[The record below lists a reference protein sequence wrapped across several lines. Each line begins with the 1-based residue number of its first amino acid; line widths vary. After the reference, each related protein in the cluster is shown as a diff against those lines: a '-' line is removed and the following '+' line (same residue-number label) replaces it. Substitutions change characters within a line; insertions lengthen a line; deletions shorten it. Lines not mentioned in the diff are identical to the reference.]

1 LIINN
6 ITFYKIVLQYGDTM
20 NNGKTEKIGEREF
33 EMVELLR
40 KLNMN
45 RSVAL
50 VLACLSTGEEVTSRL
65 IEKKAGLRQP
75 EVSIAMRYLCD
86 NDWIDVR
93 EEKKTE
99 GKGRPVK
106 LYKLVVPLEYII
118 QSIESDV
125 MYQKLSVLE
134 SIERLKSL
142 T

>member
-1 LIINN
+1 
-6 ITFYKIVLQYGDTM
+6 M
-20 NNGKTEKIGEREF
+20 NNGKTEQIGEREY

-50 VLACLSTGEEVTSRL
+50 VLACLSTGEEVTSRS

-86 NDWIDVR
+86 NNWIEVR

-118 QSIESDV
+118 QRIENDV

>member
-1 LIINN
+1 
-6 ITFYKIVLQYGDTM
+6 M
-20 NNGKTEKIGEREF
+20 NNGKTEQIGEREY

-50 VLACLSTGEEVTSRL
+50 VLTCLSTGEEVTSRT

-86 NDWIDVR
+86 NNWIEVR

-106 LYKLVVPLEYII
+106 LYKLVVPLEFII
-118 QSIESDV
+118 QQIENDV

>member
-1 LIINN
+1 
-6 ITFYKIVLQYGDTM
+6 
-20 NNGKTEKIGEREF
+20 
-33 EMVELLR
+33 MVELLH

-86 NDWIDVR
+86 NDWINVR
-93 EEKKTE
+93 EDKNTG

-106 LYKLVVPLEYII
+106 LYKLVFPLEHII

-134 SIERLKSL
+134 SIERLKNL

>member
-1 LIINN
+1 
-6 ITFYKIVLQYGDTM
+6 
-20 NNGKTEKIGEREF
+20 
-33 EMVELLR
+33 
-40 KLNMN
+40 MN

-50 VLACLSTGEEVTSRL
+50 VLACLSTGEELTSRF

-75 EVSIAMRYLCD
+75 EVSIAMRYLSD
-86 NDWIDVR
+86 NNWVDIR

-106 LYKLVVPLEYII
+106 LYRLVVPLEYII
-118 QSIESDV
+118 QGIENDV
-125 MYQKLSVLE
+125 MYEKLSVLE

>member
-1 LIINN
+1 MIINN
-6 ITFYKIVLQYGDTM
+6 ITFYTIVLQYGDTM
-20 NNGKTEKIGEREF
+20 NNGKTEQIGEREY

-50 VLACLSTGEEVTSRL
+50 VLACLSTGEEVTSRS
-65 IEKKAGLRQP
+65 IKKKAGLRQP

-86 NDWIDVR
+86 NNWIEVR

-118 QSIESDV
+118 QRIENDV

>member
-1 LIINN
+1 
-6 ITFYKIVLQYGDTM
+6 M
-20 NNGKTEKIGEREF
+20 NNGKTEQIGEREF

-50 VLACLSTGEEVTSRL
+50 VLACLSTGEEVTSRT

-86 NDWIDVR
+86 NNWIEVR

-106 LYKLVVPLEYII
+106 LYKLVVPLDHII
-118 QSIESDV
+118 QRIETDV

>member
-6 ITFYKIVLQYGDTM
+6 ITFYTIVLQYGDTM
-20 NNGKTEKIGEREF
+20 NNGKTEQIGEREY

-50 VLACLSTGEEVTSRL
+50 VLACLSTGEEVTSRS

-86 NDWIDVR
+86 NNWIEVR

-118 QSIESDV
+118 QRIENDV